1 MMKQLIKCL
10 FWKLLKQLF
19 IISLI
24 SCFILLGNSFASA
37 WTYTWWTS
45 WLAYQPLWE
54 TEYLD
59 SYSFKLH
66 EYWEF
71 ESSYN
76 WNTFDILYYPPYW
89 WWNWRQI
96 YWWIDWKLYYYWDY
110 NWWPRYLSQG
120 FIKYFYHTTKDKLFD
135 VNLWPYKVW
144 ENNLPA
150 DEFYSQSHNFSNIY
164 TMSTN
169 WSINAL
175 YSLTFRTF
183 CLEEDNWIDIYCR
196 SCNANDNNWNNVYS
210 CQSELENSL
219 NYTVSDFD
227 SLDSIPFD
235 FWPFAFPWWNWSWN
249 FTPFPTID
257 YKQCYTLKEILS
269 LRPQYNTWL
278 CYSSTTVFNWS
289 SFESIESES
298 IFDLFPT
305 FEDFNNSMNK
315 FQNYCNRFLSVWD
328 SCSNAFSWE
337 YKQYSLVSKLPNDVK
352 RQDLYNYCDKA
363 LNYDLNISSC
373 VASGGFAWLNPRTD
387 LVPDELFY
395 RLFNPENW
403 NIPIISWSVYDYVF
417 SIYSSW
423 SLWDF
428 MSSPESRFKLWDDA
442 FSIFPSKWLKWDKV
456 WFLPTYIVIGF
467 LGILLLY
474 MIRR

>member
-10 FWKLLKQLF
+10 SWKLLKQLF

-24 SCFILLGNSFASA
+24 SCFILLGNSFVSA
-37 WTYTWWTS
+37 AEYVKWLTSSVPWWFNFSLLDYWNFLTN
-45 WLAYQPLWE
+45 
-54 TEYLD
+54 D
-59 SYSFKLH
+59 SYKYFITN
-66 EYWEF
+66 EPW
-71 ESSYN
+71 
-76 WNTFDILYYPPYW
+76 YYYSV
-89 WWNWRQI
+89 Q
-96 YWWIDWKLYYYWDY
+96 WIDWKLYIITSDY
-110 NWWPRYLSQG
+110 N
-120 FIKYFYHTTKDKLFD
+120 
-135 VNLWPYKVW
+135 
-144 ENNLPA
+144 
-150 DEFYSQSHNFSNIY
+150 
-164 TMSTN
+164 
-169 WSINAL
+169 
-175 YSLTFRTF
+175 
-183 CLEEDNWIDIYCR
+183 
-196 SCNANDNNWNNVYS
+196 
-210 CQSELENSL
+210 NSL
-219 NYTVSDFD
+219 NVMYQWFIDNFWVCPVNTYQCWVWVQSSIEDLSNEDFYSSDIYNNPDYIYIDYLYSNTSFCFWYSDLGVNVCTLFDIYWYTNTLSW
-227 SLDSIPFD
+227 SLGFSEVPLPENFNSSSLSSRVWNSPFSSS
-235 FWPFAFPWWNWSWN
+235 NWSWN

-305 FEDFNNSMNK
+305 FEDFNNSINK

-403 NIPIISWSVYDYVF
+403 NIPNISWSVYDYVF